1 VVSKVA
7 IVEFNG
13 DLQRSLKQALKLI
26 GNIDDLNTKKRTVV
40 IKVGVFNH
48 KAETHSTVNVV
59 NAIANSFNQAPR
71 IFLAESDNYKGTG
84 TERLQIWKKLFTER
98 VVPFNLS
105 EDANTRKVKITD
117 EEIGFSHILFKPNVF
132 VSTHV
137 LRTFEK
143 GSILKNLLGLIP
155 DAKKARFHK
164 KLETA
169 LLDAYEAIGG
179 IDLAVLDGTYT
190 YRGAGANPHIGPDS
204 TRYRIETNILLV
216 GRDAVAVEA
225 VGAALVGL
233 DPEKMPLIQEAMN
246 RHLGEGD
253 VEKIEIVGTSFES
266 LKEKFASVSKTQK
279 ESRTRRRGPQTWGGH
294 AYHAL
299 ESLIQEGFFRL
310 PNKRTREDVAK
321 ALEGRAISTKGKE
334 GRIANSLS
342 RRVKKGVL
350 KAAKSPDGWVY
361 WTE

>member
-1 VVSKVA
+1 MVSRVA

-13 DLQRSLKQALKLI
+13 DVQRSLKQALKLI
-26 GNIDDLNTKKRTVV
+26 GNIDDLNTKERPVV

-59 NAIANSFNQAPR
+59 DAIVNSFNHAPQ

-105 EDANTRKVKITD
+105 EDPNTRKVKITD

-137 LRTFEK
+137 LRGYK
-143 GSILKNLLGLIP
+143 VGSILKNLLGLIP
-155 DAKKARFHK
+155 DTKKARFHK

-190 YRGAGANPHIGPDS
+190 YHEAAAMPHSGPNS
-204 TRYRIETNILLV
+204 TQYRIKTNILLV
-216 GRDAVAVEA
+216 GRDVVAVEA
-225 VGAALVGL
+225 VGASLVGL
-233 DPEKMPLIQEAMN
+233 NPEKMPVIQEAVN
-246 RHLGEGD
+246 RGLGEGNI
-253 VEKIEIVGTSFES
+253 EKIEVPGIPFEN
-266 LKEKFASVSKTQK
+266 LKEKFRQ
-279 ESRTRRRGPQTWGGH
+279 
-294 AYHAL
+294 L
-299 ESLIQEGFFRL
+299 
-310 PNKRTREDVAK
+310 
-321 ALEGRAISTKGKE
+321 
-334 GRIANSLS
+334 
-342 RRVKKGVL
+342 L
-350 KAAKSPDGWVY
+350 KASNKKRSHQP
-361 WTE
+361 

>member
-1 VVSKVA
+1 MVSKVA

-13 DLQRSLKQALKLI
+13 DAQSSLKQALKLI
-26 GNIDDLNTKKRTVV
+26 GNIDDLNTKKRPVV

-48 KAETHSTVNVV
+48 KAKTHSTVNVV
-59 NAIANSFNQAPR
+59 DAIINSFNQAPQ

-105 EDANTRKVKITD
+105 DDTNTRKVKITD

-137 LRTFEK
+137 LRTYEK

-155 DAKKARFHK
+155 DPKKARFHN

-190 YRGAGANPHIGPDS
+190 YRGAGAMPHAGPNS
-204 TRYRIETNILLV
+204 TQYRIKTNILLV

-233 DPEKMPLIQEAMN
+233 NPEKMPVIQEAVN
-246 RHLGEGD
+246 RGLGEGNI
-253 VEKIEIVGTSFES
+253 EKIEVLGISFEN
-266 LKEKFASVSKTQK
+266 LKEN
-279 ESRTRRRGPQTWGGH
+279 
-294 AYHAL
+294 
-299 ESLIQEGFFRL
+299 FRQL
-310 PNKRTREDVAK
+310 
-321 ALEGRAISTKGKE
+321 
-334 GRIANSLS
+334 
-342 RRVKKGVL
+342 L
-350 KAAKSPDGWVY
+350 KA
-361 WTE
+361 